1 MSEHEWVTYD
11 PLPLTPYF
19 AARALTFGQ
28 RRVRRGSRMN
38 SQFPSEAPL
47 RDRCGEVVGERY
59 RLVAVLDRGG
69 QAAVYRGVDLRMGD
83 EVAVKVLVP
92 PKKADAAWRE
102 RMLREVHALTVLAG
116 TAAVRVFHQVWGDDG
131 TLFLIMELLRG
142 ANLEACLDAAKQHG
156 KILGFDDLRPI
167 IEPVVS
173 TLETAH
179 AAGILHRDLK
189 PGNIFVQND
198 GSVRLLDFGF
208 AKFLRMRSVTLAGHV
223 AGSPSYIAPECWKE
237 TTESLDQRIDVYGL
251 SAVVFRALAGRPP
264 FVGDGVIQIMRQ
276 CSSAPRPSLHALRP
290 DLPPAVDDWVK
301 AALAIE
307 RDERFQTVRAS
318 WRALSAVLGSAQ
330 S

>member
-1 MSEHEWVTYD
+1 
-11 PLPLTPYF
+11 
-19 AARALTFGQ
+19 
-28 RRVRRGSRMN
+28 MN
-38 SQFPSEAPL
+38 SQFPSDSPL
-47 RDRCGEVVGERY
+47 RDRSQEIVGDRY
-59 RLVAVLDRGG
+59 RLLSMLDRGG
-69 QAAVYRGVDLRMGD
+69 QAAVYRAVDLRMGD

-92 PKKADAAWRE
+92 PKKVDSAWRE

-116 TAAVRVFHQVWGDDG
+116 TAAVRVYHQVWGEDG
-131 TLFLIMELLRG
+131 TLFLVMELLHG
-142 ANLEACLDAAKQHG
+142 ANLETCLDKAKEHG
-156 KILGFDDLRPI
+156 QILGFSDLKPI
-167 IEPVVS
+167 MDPVVS

-208 AKFLRMRSVTLAGHV
+208 AKFLRMRSVTLAGHI

-237 TTESLDQRIDVYGL
+237 TTEALDQRIDVYGMG
-251 SAVVFRALAGRPP
+251 AVVFRVLAGRPP

-307 RDERFQTVRAS
+307 REERFTTVRAS
-318 WRALSAVLGSAQ
+318 WRALCTVLSPTAG
-330 S
+330 

>member
-1 MSEHEWVTYD
+1 MS
-11 PLPLTPYF
+11 
-19 AARALTFGQ
+19 
-28 RRVRRGSRMN
+28 
-38 SQFPSEAPL
+38 SQFPSESPL
-47 RDRCGEVVGERY
+47 RDRSGEIVGERY
-59 RLVAVLDRGG
+59 RLVGVLDRGG
-69 QAAVYRGVDLRMGD
+69 QAAVYRAVDLRMGD

-92 PKKADAAWRE
+92 PKKADGSWRE
-102 RMLREVHALTVLAG
+102 RMLREVHALTVLSG
-116 TAAVRVFHQVWGDDG
+116 TAAVRVYHQVWDKDG

-142 ANLEACLDAAKQHG
+142 ANLETCLDAAQEKQQL
-156 KILGFDDLRPI
+156 LGFADLLPI
-167 IEPVVS
+167 MEPVVS

-208 AKFLRMRSVTLAGHV
+208 AKFLRMRSVTLAGHI

-251 SAVVFRALAGRPP
+251 SAVLFRALAGRPP

-290 DLPPAVDDWVK
+290 DLPEAVDDWVK
-301 AALAIE
+301 SALAIE
-307 RDERFQTVRAS
+307 RDERFMTVRAS
-318 WRALSAVLGSAQ
+318 WRALTAVLAP
-330 S
+330 

>member
-1 MSEHEWVTYD
+1 
-11 PLPLTPYF
+11 
-19 AARALTFGQ
+19 
-28 RRVRRGSRMN
+28 MN
-38 SQFPSEAPL
+38 SQLPSESPL
-47 RDRCGEVVGERY
+47 RDRSGEIVGERY
-59 RLVAVLDRGG
+59 RLVEVLDRGG

-92 PKKADAAWRE
+92 PQKTDASWRE

-116 TAAVRVFHQVWGDDG
+116 TAAVRVYHQVWGEDG

-142 ANLEACLDAAKQHG
+142 ANLETCLDAAKERQQL
-156 KILGFDDLRPI
+156 LGFADLVPI

-173 TLETAH
+173 TLESAH

-189 PGNIFVQND
+189 PGNIFVQHD

-208 AKFLRMRSVTLAGHV
+208 AKFLRMRTVTLAGHI

-237 TTESLDQRIDVYGL
+237 TTEALDQRIDVYGL
-251 SAVVFRALAGRPP
+251 SAVLFRVLAGRPP

-276 CSSAPRPSLHALRP
+276 CGSAPRPSLHALRP
-290 DLPPAVDDWVK
+290 DLPVAVDDWVQ
-301 AALAIE
+301 AALAID

-318 WRALSAVLGSAQ
+318 WRALSAVLGSDGDSRAQ
-330 S
+330 NA